1 MRKNSWKSL
10 TAATISVVLAL
21 TIAPVGFANPED
33 TTSDPAVDTTVEPV
47 ECTANKAMS
56 QKTLGKFHAYV
67 INVDTG
73 EVIVDVR
80 GTELTPSAS
89 VIKTLTAV
97 AALQKL
103 PAEYRATTQV
113 LASPADPTTL
123 VLQGGGDFT
132 LSRLGPGESSV
143 YSKPPRIRQLAR
155 TALAQLPGETPINTI
170 VLDDSFF
177 SGQTW
182 NPDWPRSYRTLGY
195 VSHITSIQADGDRIQ
210 PNRLASNYSF
220 RRGKDPVQT
229 VGESFRTLLGNRA
242 VSAQLVRGTAPA
254 DAVVISQVQSQDMR
268 QSWLGH
274 MLTHSD
280 NTGAEFIARH
290 AAKAAGYEASIEGAN
305 RVIKQSLRELGLR
318 PKTFVIRDAS
328 GLSNNNRVH
337 SKLLAELMVKV
348 AKAENGLDALTQWM
362 PIAGQTGTLR
372 YRFQGKSAIARGNV
386 IAKTGYIPG
395 LYGLSGIVNAAD
407 GSRLAFAVFARADR
421 ENGLSV
427 TYTAQGAIDRV
438 VTRFYTCGASLT
450 Q

>member
-1 MRKNSWKSL
+1 MHKSTGKL
-10 TAATISVVLAL
+10 LLAATLAVALSATFAPISY
-21 TIAPVGFANPED
+21 ANPD
-33 TTSDPAVDTTVEPV
+33 DAAVDTSTEAAP
-47 ECTANKAMS
+47 CTANKAMS

-73 EVIVDVR
+73 DVLVDVL
-80 GTELTPSAS
+80 GKELTPSAS

-103 PAEYRATTQV
+103 PLEYKAVTQV
-113 LASPADPTTL
+113 LATPSEPSTL
-123 VLQGGGDFT
+123 VLKGGGDFT

-143 YSKPPRIRQLAR
+143 YSKPPRIRNLAKQ
-155 TALAQLPGETPINTI
+155 ALEKIPVEVPITKI
-170 VLDDSFF
+170 ILDDSFF
-177 SGQTW
+177 SGEAW
-182 NPDWPRSYRTLGY
+182 NPDWPAKYRTLGY
-195 VSHITSIQADGDRIQ
+195 VSNITSIQADGDRVQ
-210 PNRLASNYSF
+210 PNRLISSYSF
-220 RRGKDPVQT
+220 RRGKEPVLT
-229 VGESFRTLLGNRA
+229 AGEALRASLGERA
-242 VSAQLVRGTAPA
+242 VNAELVVGKTPT
-254 DAVVISQVQSQDMR
+254 DAYVISEVQSQDMR

-290 AAKAAGYEASIEGAN
+290 AAKAAGLEGSIAGAN
-305 RVIKQSLRELGLR
+305 KVIKQSLRELGLK
-318 PKTFVIRDAS
+318 PKPLVIRDAS
-328 GLSNNNRVH
+328 GLSNENKVH

-348 AKAENGLDALTQWM
+348 AKAENGLGVLTEWM
-362 PIAGQTGTLR
+362 PIAGETGTLR

-395 LYGLSGIVNAAD
+395 LYGLSGIVNASD
-407 GSRLAFAVFARADR
+407 GSRLAFAVFARADS

-438 VTRFYTCGASLT
+438 VTRFYSCGASLT

>member
-1 MRKNSWKSL
+1 MHKISL
-10 TAATISVVLAL
+10 KLVLAAA
-21 TIAPVGFANPED
+21 IAVALSATFAPISYANPD
-33 TTSDPAVDTTVEPV
+33 DAAVDTSTEAAP
-47 ECTANKAMS
+47 CTANKAMS

-73 EVIVDVR
+73 EVLVDVL
-80 GTELTPSAS
+80 GKELTPSAS

-103 PAEYRATTQV
+103 PLEYKAVTQV
-113 LASPADPTTL
+113 LATPSEPSTL
-123 VLQGGGDFT
+123 VLKGGGDFT

-143 YSKPPRIRQLAR
+143 YSKPPRIRNLAKQ
-155 TALAQLPGETPINTI
+155 ALEKIPVEVPITKI
-170 VLDDSFF
+170 ILDDSFF
-177 SGQTW
+177 SGEAW
-182 NPDWPRSYRTLGY
+182 NPDWPAKYRTLGY
-195 VSHITSIQADGDRIQ
+195 VSNITSIQADGDRVQ
-210 PNRLASNYSF
+210 PNRLISSYSF
-220 RRGKDPVQT
+220 RRGKDPVLT
-229 VGESFRTLLGNRA
+229 AGEALRASLGERA
-242 VSAQLVRGTAPA
+242 VNAELVVGKTPT
-254 DAVVISQVQSQDMR
+254 DAYVISEVQSQDMR

-290 AAKAAGYEASIEGAN
+290 AAKAAGLEGSIAGAN
-305 RVIKQSLRELGLR
+305 KVIKQSLRELGLK
-318 PKTFVIRDAS
+318 PKPLVIRDAS
-328 GLSNNNRVH
+328 GLSNENKVH

-348 AKAENGLDALTQWM
+348 AKAENGLGVLTEWM
-362 PIAGQTGTLR
+362 PIAGETGTLR

-395 LYGLSGIVNAAD
+395 LYGLSGIVNASD
-407 GSRLAFAVFARADR
+407 GSRLAFAVFARADS

-438 VTRFYTCGASLT
+438 VTRFYSCGASLT

>member
-1 MRKNSWKSL
+1 MKKSPGKL
-10 TAATISVVLAL
+10 FLAALLAL
-21 TIAPVGFANPED
+21 VLSATFTPFAHANPD
-33 TTSDPAVDTTVEPV
+33 DSAVDNTTEPV
-47 ECTANKAMS
+47 ACTANKAMQ

-73 EVIVDVR
+73 EVLVDVL
-80 GTELTPSAS
+80 GKELTPSAS

-103 PAEYRATTQV
+103 PTEYRATTQV
-113 LASPADPTTL
+113 LATPSEPSTM
-123 VLQGGGDFT
+123 VFKGGGDFT

-143 YSKPPRIRQLAR
+143 YSKPPRIRNLAR
-155 TALAQLPGETPINTI
+155 QALAAFPADVPITKI
-170 VLDDSFF
+170 ILDDSFF
-177 SGQTW
+177 SGEKW
-182 NPDWPRSYRTLGY
+182 NPDWPAKYRTLGY
-195 VSHITSIQADGDRIQ
+195 VSNISSIQADGDRIQ
-210 PNRLASNYSF
+210 PNRLISSYSF
-220 RRGKDPVQT
+220 RRGKDPVLT
-229 VGESFRTLLGNRA
+229 AGKAFRDSLGERAANAELVVGLT
-242 VSAQLVRGTAPA
+242 PK
-254 DAVVISQVQSQDMR
+254 DAYVIGQVQSQDMR

-290 AAKAAGYEASIEGAN
+290 AAKAAGLEGSIAGAN
-305 RVIKQSLRELGLR
+305 KVIKQSLRELGLR
-318 PKTFVIRDAS
+318 PKALVIRDAS
-328 GLSNNNRVH
+328 GLSNENRVH

-372 YRFQGKSAIARGNV
+372 FRFQGKSAIARGNV

-395 LYGLSGIVNAAD
+395 LYGLSGIINASD
-407 GSRLAFAVFARADR
+407 GSRLAFAVFARADS

>member
-1 MRKNSWKSL
+1 MQKNLGKLILAASL
-10 TAATISVVLAL
+10 AVVMSAAF
-21 TIAPVGFANPED
+21 APFSHANPDDSSGEA
-33 TTSDPAVDTTVEPV
+33 TTEPV
-47 ECTANKAMS
+47 ACTANKAME

-73 EVIVDVR
+73 EVLVDVL

-103 PAEYRATTQV
+103 PSEYRAITQV
-113 LASPADPTTL
+113 LASPSEPSTL
-123 VLQGGGDFT
+123 VFKGGGDFT

-143 YSKPPRIRQLAR
+143 YSKPPRIRNLAR
-155 TALAQLPGETPINTI
+155 QALEALPADVPITKI
-170 VLDDSFF
+170 ILDDSFF
-177 SGQTW
+177 TGEKW
-182 NPDWPRSYRTLGY
+182 NPDWPASYRTLGY
-195 VSHITSIQADGDRIQ
+195 VSNISSIQADGDRVQ
-210 PNRLASNYSF
+210 PNRLISSYSF
-220 RRGKDPVQT
+220 RRGKDPVLT
-229 VGESFRTLLGNRA
+229 AGKAFREFLGERAASAELVVGA
-242 VSAQLVRGTAPA
+242 APS
-254 DAVVISQVQSQDMR
+254 DAYVLTQVQSQDMR

-290 AAKAAGYEASIEGAN
+290 AAKAAGLEGSIAGAN
-305 RVIKQSLRELGLR
+305 KVIKQSLRELGLK
-318 PKTFVIRDAS
+318 PKALVIRDAS
-328 GLSNNNRVH
+328 GLSNENRVH

-362 PIAGQTGTLR
+362 PISGQTGTLR
-372 YRFQGKSAIARGNV
+372 YRFQGKSAIARGHV
-386 IAKTGYIPG
+386 VAKTGYIPG

-421 ENGLSV
+421 DNGVSV

>member
-1 MRKNSWKSL
+1 MPKSPVKAL
-10 TAATISVVLAL
+10 IAATLA
-21 TIAPVGFANPED
+21 IALSSTFSPASFANPDEQ
-33 TTSDPAVDTTVEPV
+33 SGEVSNQPIA
-47 ECTANKAMS
+47 CTANKAMR

-73 EVIVDVR
+73 EVLVDVR

-103 PAEYRATTQV
+103 PAEYRAITQV
-113 LASPADPTTL
+113 LVSPADPSTL
-123 VLQGGGDFT
+123 IFKGGGDFT
-132 LSRLGPGESSV
+132 LTRLGPGESSV
-143 YSKPPRIRQLAR
+143 YSKPPRIRNLVRQ
-155 TALAQLPGETPINTI
+155 TLAQLSPEVPITRI

-177 SGQTW
+177 SGERW
-182 NPDWPRSYRTLGY
+182 NPDWPSSYRTLGY
-195 VSHITSIQADGDRIQ
+195 VSNITAIQADGDRIQ
-210 PNRLASNYSF
+210 PNRLVSSYSF
-220 RRGKDPVQT
+220 RRGKDPVMT
-229 VGESFRTLLGNRA
+229 VGKSFRELLGERA
-242 VSAQLVRGTAPA
+242 LDAELVLGDTPE
-254 DAVVISQVQSQDMR
+254 DAVVIAEVQSQDMR

-290 AAKAAGYEASIEGAN
+290 AAKAAGLEGSIAGAN

-318 PKTFVIRDAS
+318 PKAFVIRDAS
-328 GLSNNNRVH
+328 GLSNSNRVH

-372 YRFQGKSAIARGNV
+372 YRFQGKSAVARGNV
-386 IAKTGYIPG
+386 IAKTGWIPG
-395 LYGLSGIVNAAD
+395 LYGLSGLVNAVD
-407 GSRLAFAVFARADR
+407 GSRLAFAMFARSDQ
-421 ENGLSV
+421 ENGVSV

-438 VTRFYTCGASLT
+438 VTRLYSCGASLT

>member
-1 MRKNSWKSL
+1 MHKSTGKL
-10 TAATISVVLAL
+10 LLAATLAVALSATFAPISY
-21 TIAPVGFANPED
+21 ANPD
-33 TTSDPAVDTTVEPV
+33 DAAVDTSTEAAP
-47 ECTANKAMS
+47 CTANKAMS

-73 EVIVDVR
+73 EVLVDVL
-80 GTELTPSAS
+80 GKELTPSAS

-103 PAEYRATTQV
+103 PLEYKAVTQV
-113 LASPADPTTL
+113 LATPSEPSTL
-123 VLQGGGDFT
+123 VLKGGGDFT

-143 YSKPPRIRQLAR
+143 YSKPPRIRNLAKQ
-155 TALAQLPGETPINTI
+155 ALEKIPVEVPITKI
-170 VLDDSFF
+170 ILDDSFF
-177 SGQTW
+177 SGEAW
-182 NPDWPRSYRTLGY
+182 NPDWPAKYRTLGY
-195 VSHITSIQADGDRIQ
+195 VSNITAIQADGDRVQ
-210 PNRLASNYSF
+210 PNRLISSYSF
-220 RRGKDPVQT
+220 RRGKEPVLT
-229 VGESFRTLLGNRA
+229 AGEALRASLGERA
-242 VSAQLVRGTAPA
+242 VNAELVVGKTPT
-254 DAVVISQVQSQDMR
+254 DAYVISEVQSQDMR

-290 AAKAAGYEASIEGAN
+290 AAKAAGLEGSIAGAN
-305 RVIKQSLRELGLR
+305 KVIKQSLRELGLK
-318 PKTFVIRDAS
+318 PKPLVIRDAS
-328 GLSNNNRVH
+328 GLSNENKVH

-348 AKAENGLDALTQWM
+348 AKAENGLGVLTEWM
-362 PIAGQTGTLR
+362 PIAGETGTLR

-395 LYGLSGIVNAAD
+395 LYGLSGIVNASD
-407 GSRLAFAVFARADR
+407 GSRLAFAVFARADS

-438 VTRFYTCGASLT
+438 VTRFYSCGASLT

>member
-1 MRKNSWKSL
+1 MK
-10 TAATISVVLAL
+10 
-21 TIAPVGFANPED
+21 
-33 TTSDPAVDTTVEPV
+33 
-47 ECTANKAMS
+47 

-73 EVIVDVR
+73 AALVDVL
-80 GTELTPSAS
+80 GKELTPSAS

-103 PAEYRATTQV
+103 PLEYRAVTQV
-113 LASPADPTTL
+113 LSVPTEPSTL
-123 VLQGGGDFT
+123 VFKGGGDFT

-143 YSKPPRIRQLAR
+143 YSKPPRLRNLAR
-155 TALAQLPGETPINTI
+155 QALEQFPIDVPITRI

-177 SGQTW
+177 TGERW
-182 NPDWPRSYRTLGY
+182 NPDWPAKYRTLGY
-195 VSHITSIQADGDRIQ
+195 VSNITAIQADGDRVQ
-210 PNRLASNYSF
+210 PNRLISSYSF
-220 RRGKDPVQT
+220 RRGKDPVTT
-229 VGESFRTLLGNRA
+229 VGEAFRDLLGERA
-242 VSAQLVRGTAPA
+242 IGAELVLAPTPA
-254 DAVVISQVQSQDMR
+254 DSLVIAEVQSQEMR
-268 QSWLGH
+268 ESWLGH

-290 AAKAAGYEASIEGAN
+290 AAKAAGLEGSIAGAN
-305 RVIKQSLRELGLR
+305 QVIRKSLKEIGLK
-318 PKTFVIRDAS
+318 PKTLVIRDAS
-328 GLSNNNRVH
+328 GLSDANRVH

-348 AKAENGLDALTQWM
+348 AKAENGLDVLTQWM

-372 YRFQGKSAIARGNV
+372 FRFQGSSAISRGNV

-407 GSRLAFAVFARADR
+407 GSRLAFAVFARSDR

>member
-1 MRKNSWKSL
+1 MRSSFWKIALAASLSVAL
-10 TAATISVVLAL
+10 TATLS
-21 TIAPVGFANPED
+21 PMSYANPD
-33 TTSDPAVDTTVEPV
+33 QPAVDPTTEPV
-47 ECTANKAMS
+47 ACTANKAMK

-67 INVDTG
+67 INVDSG
-73 EVIVDVR
+73 AVLVDVL
-80 GTELTPSAS
+80 GKELTPSAS

-103 PAEYRATTQV
+103 PLEYRAVTQV
-113 LASPADPTTL
+113 LSVPTEPSTL
-123 VLQGGGDFT
+123 VFKGGGDFT

-143 YSKPPRIRQLAR
+143 YSKPPRLRNLAR
-155 TALAQLPGETPINTI
+155 QALEQFPIDVPITRI

-177 SGQTW
+177 TGERW
-182 NPDWPRSYRTLGY
+182 NPDWPAKYRTLGY
-195 VSHITSIQADGDRIQ
+195 VSNITAIQADGDRVQ
-210 PNRLASNYSF
+210 PNRLISSYSF
-220 RRGKDPVQT
+220 RRGKDPVTT
-229 VGESFRTLLGNRA
+229 VGEAFRDLLGERA
-242 VSAQLVRGTAPA
+242 IGAELVLAPTPA
-254 DAVVISQVQSQDMR
+254 DALVIAEVQSQEMR
-268 QSWLGH
+268 ESWLGH

-290 AAKAAGYEASIEGAN
+290 AAKAAGLEGSIAGAN
-305 RVIKQSLRELGLR
+305 QVIRKSLKEIGLK
-318 PKTFVIRDAS
+318 PKTLVIRDAS
-328 GLSNNNRVH
+328 GLSDANRVH

-348 AKAENGLDALTQWM
+348 AKAENGLDVLTQWM
-362 PIAGQTGTLR
+362 PIAGETGTLR
-372 YRFQGKSAIARGNV
+372 YRFQGRSAIARGNV

-407 GSRLAFAVFARADR
+407 GSRLAFAVFARSDR

>member
-1 MRKNSWKSL
+1 MHKISL
-10 TAATISVVLAL
+10 KLVLAAA
-21 TIAPVGFANPED
+21 IAVALSATFAPISYANPD
-33 TTSDPAVDTTVEPV
+33 DAAVDTSTEAAP
-47 ECTANKAMS
+47 CTANKAMS

-73 EVIVDVR
+73 EVLVDVL
-80 GTELTPSAS
+80 GKELTPSAS

-103 PAEYRATTQV
+103 PLEYKAVTQV
-113 LASPADPTTL
+113 LATTSEPSTL
-123 VLQGGGDFT
+123 VLKGGGDFT

-143 YSKPPRIRQLAR
+143 YSKPPRIRNLAKQ
-155 TALAQLPGETPINTI
+155 ALEKIPVEVPITKI
-170 VLDDSFF
+170 ILDDSFF
-177 SGQTW
+177 SGEAW
-182 NPDWPRSYRTLGY
+182 NPDWPAKYRTLGY
-195 VSHITSIQADGDRIQ
+195 VSNITSIQADGDRVQ
-210 PNRLASNYSF
+210 PNRLISSYSF
-220 RRGKDPVQT
+220 RRGKDPVLT
-229 VGESFRTLLGNRA
+229 AGEALRASLGERA
-242 VSAQLVRGTAPA
+242 VNAELVVGKTPT
-254 DAVVISQVQSQDMR
+254 DAYVISEVQSQDMR

-290 AAKAAGYEASIEGAN
+290 AAKAAGLEGSIAGAN
-305 RVIKQSLRELGLR
+305 KVIKQSLRELGLK
-318 PKTFVIRDAS
+318 PKPLVIRDAS
-328 GLSNNNRVH
+328 GLSNENKVH

-348 AKAENGLDALTQWM
+348 AKAENGLGVLTEWM
-362 PIAGQTGTLR
+362 PIAGETGTLR

-395 LYGLSGIVNAAD
+395 LYGLSGIVNASD
-407 GSRLAFAVFARADR
+407 GSRLAFAVFARADS

-438 VTRFYTCGASLT
+438 VTRFYSCGASLT

>member
-1 MRKNSWKSL
+1 MHKSTGKL
-10 TAATISVVLAL
+10 LLAATLAVALSAIFAPISY
-21 TIAPVGFANPED
+21 ANPD
-33 TTSDPAVDTTVEPV
+33 DAAVDTSTEAAP
-47 ECTANKAMS
+47 CTANKAMS

-73 EVIVDVR
+73 EVLVDVL
-80 GTELTPSAS
+80 GKELTPSAS

-103 PAEYRATTQV
+103 PLEYKAVTQV
-113 LASPADPTTL
+113 LATPSEPSTL
-123 VLQGGGDFT
+123 VLKGGGDFT

-143 YSKPPRIRQLAR
+143 YSKPPRIRNLAKQ
-155 TALAQLPGETPINTI
+155 ALEKIPVDVPITKI
-170 VLDDSFF
+170 ILDDSFF
-177 SGQTW
+177 SGEAW
-182 NPDWPRSYRTLGY
+182 NPDWPAKYRTLGY
-195 VSHITSIQADGDRIQ
+195 VSNITSIQADGDRVQ
-210 PNRLASNYSF
+210 PNRLISSYSF
-220 RRGKDPVQT
+220 RRGKDPVLT
-229 VGESFRTLLGNRA
+229 AGEALRASLGERA
-242 VSAQLVRGTAPA
+242 VNAELVVGKTPT
-254 DAVVISQVQSQDMR
+254 DAYVISEVQSQDMR

-290 AAKAAGYEASIEGAN
+290 AAKAAGLEGSIAGAN
-305 RVIKQSLRELGLR
+305 KVIKQSLRELGLK
-318 PKTFVIRDAS
+318 PKPLVIRDAS
-328 GLSNNNRVH
+328 GLSNENKVH

-348 AKAENGLDALTQWM
+348 AKAENGLGVLTEWM
-362 PIAGQTGTLR
+362 PIAGETGTLR

-395 LYGLSGIVNAAD
+395 LYGLSGIVNASD
-407 GSRLAFAVFARADR
+407 GSRLAFAVFARADS

-438 VTRFYTCGASLT
+438 VTRFYSCGASLT

>member
-1 MRKNSWKSL
+1 MRKSPWKL
-10 TAATISVVLAL
+10 LLAATLSVVLSF
-21 TIAPVGFANPED
+21 TFAPISYANPDE
-33 TTSDPAVDTTVEPV
+33 PAVEPATGPV
-47 ECTANKAMS
+47 ICTANRAMA
-56 QKTLGKFHAYV
+56 QTTLGKFHAYV

-73 EVIVDVR
+73 EVLVDVL

-103 PAEYRATTQV
+103 PLEYTAVTQV
-113 LASPADPTTL
+113 LATASEPSTIIFK
-123 VLQGGGDFT
+123 GGGDFT

-143 YSKPPRIRQLAR
+143 YSKPPRIRNLAR
-155 TALAQLPGETPINTI
+155 QALAQFPADVPITRI
-170 VLDDSFF
+170 ILDDSFF
-177 SGQTW
+177 SGERW
-182 NPDWPRSYRTLGY
+182 NPDWPASYRTLGY
-195 VSHITSIQADGDRIQ
+195 VSNITSIQSDGDRVQ
-210 PNRLASNYSF
+210 PNRRISSYSF
-220 RRGKDPVQT
+220 RRGPDPVMT
-229 VGESFRTLLGNRA
+229 VGEAFRAALGERA
-242 VSAQLVRGTAPA
+242 VGAELVLAPTPA
-254 DAVVISQVQSQDMR
+254 DAVVIGQVQSQDMR

-290 AAKAAGYEASIEGAN
+290 AAKAAGLEGSIDGAN

-318 PKTFVIRDAS
+318 PRALVIRDAS
-328 GLSNNNRVH
+328 GLSNENRVH

-348 AKAENGLDALTQWM
+348 ARAENGLDALTQWM
-362 PIAGQTGTLR
+362 PISGQTGTLR
-372 YRFQGKSAIARGNV
+372 FRFQGRSAIARGHV

-427 TYTAQGAIDRV
+427 TFTAQGAIDRV
-438 VTRFYTCGASLT
+438 VARFYTCGASLT

>member
-1 MRKNSWKSL
+1 MHKISL
-10 TAATISVVLAL
+10 KLVLAAA
-21 TIAPVGFANPED
+21 IAVALSATFAPISYANPD
-33 TTSDPAVDTTVEPV
+33 DAAVDTSTEAAP
-47 ECTANKAMS
+47 CTANKAMS

-73 EVIVDVR
+73 EVLVDVL
-80 GTELTPSAS
+80 GKELTPSAS

-103 PAEYRATTQV
+103 PLEYKAVTQV
-113 LASPADPTTL
+113 LATPSEPSTL
-123 VLQGGGDFT
+123 VLKGGGDFT

-143 YSKPPRIRQLAR
+143 YSKPPRIRNLAKQ
-155 TALAQLPGETPINTI
+155 ALEKIPVDVPITKI
-170 VLDDSFF
+170 ILDDSFF
-177 SGQTW
+177 SGEAW
-182 NPDWPRSYRTLGY
+182 NPDWPVKYRTLGY
-195 VSHITSIQADGDRIQ
+195 VSNITAIQADGDRVQ
-210 PNRLASNYSF
+210 PNRLISSYSF
-220 RRGKDPVQT
+220 RRGKDPVLT
-229 VGESFRTLLGNRA
+229 AGEALRASLGERA
-242 VSAQLVRGTAPA
+242 VNAELVVGKTPT
-254 DAVVISQVQSQDMR
+254 DAYVISEVQSQDMR

-290 AAKAAGYEASIEGAN
+290 AAKAAGLEGSIAGAN
-305 RVIKQSLRELGLR
+305 KVIKQSLRELGLK
-318 PKTFVIRDAS
+318 PKPLVIRDAS
-328 GLSNNNRVH
+328 GLSNENKVH

-348 AKAENGLDALTQWM
+348 AKAENGLGVLTEWM
-362 PIAGQTGTLR
+362 PIAGETGTLR

-395 LYGLSGIVNAAD
+395 LYGLSGIVNASD
-407 GSRLAFAVFARADR
+407 GSRLAFAVFARADS

-438 VTRFYTCGASLT
+438 VTRFYSCGASLT

>member
-1 MRKNSWKSL
+1 MHKISL
-10 TAATISVVLAL
+10 KLVLAAA
-21 TIAPVGFANPED
+21 IAVALSATFAPISYANPD
-33 TTSDPAVDTTVEPV
+33 DAAVDSSTEAAP
-47 ECTANKAMS
+47 CTANKAME

-73 EVIVDVR
+73 EVLVDVL
-80 GTELTPSAS
+80 GKELTPSAS

-103 PAEYRATTQV
+103 PLEYKAVTQV
-113 LASPADPTTL
+113 LATPSEPSTL
-123 VLQGGGDFT
+123 VLKGGGDFT

-143 YSKPPRIRQLAR
+143 YSKPPRIRNLAKQ
-155 TALAQLPGETPINTI
+155 ALEKIPVDVPITKI
-170 VLDDSFF
+170 ILDDSFF
-177 SGQTW
+177 SGEAW
-182 NPDWPRSYRTLGY
+182 NPDWPAKYRTLGY
-195 VSHITSIQADGDRIQ
+195 VSNITAIQADGDRVQ
-210 PNRLASNYSF
+210 PNRLISSYSF
-220 RRGKDPVQT
+220 RRGKDPVLT
-229 VGESFRTLLGNRA
+229 AGEALRASLGERA
-242 VSAQLVRGTAPA
+242 VNAELVVGKTPT
-254 DAVVISQVQSQDMR
+254 DAYVISEVQSQDMR

-290 AAKAAGYEASIEGAN
+290 AAKAAGLEGSIAGAN
-305 RVIKQSLRELGLR
+305 KVIKQSLRELGLK
-318 PKTFVIRDAS
+318 PKPLVIRDAS
-328 GLSNNNRVH
+328 GLSNENKVH

-348 AKAENGLDALTQWM
+348 AKAENGLDVLTQWM
-362 PIAGQTGTLR
+362 PIAGETGTLR

-395 LYGLSGIVNAAD
+395 LYGLSGIVNASD
-407 GSRLAFAVFARADR
+407 GSRLAFAVFARADS

-438 VTRFYTCGASLT
+438 VTRFYSCGASLT